1 MRSGCSSPQCKVV
14 VLISGSGS
22 NLQALIDNIAS
33 GDNPAQISAVI
44 SNRADA
50 YGLQRAQ
57 SAGIATQVL
66 DHKQFDGREAFDAA
80 LAAAIDAHQP
90 QLVVLAGFMRI
101 LSAGFVRHYQGRL
114 LNIHPSLL
122 PKYKGL
128 HTHQRALDAGDRE
141 HGCSVHF
148 VTEELDGGPLVVQ
161 AVVPIAADDTADTLA
176 QRVHGAEHQI
186 YPWPYAG
193 SPRAGYSFTNKAPP
207 STGNCCPPAVKC
219 CITPIRNPENL
230 CAAPCCLFSLP

>member
-1 MRSGCSSPQCKVV
+1 MPDTCDVV
-14 VLISGSGS
+14 VLLSGTGS
-22 NLQALIDNIAS
+22 NLQALIDSNDIKDSPANIRT
-33 GDNPAQISAVI
+33 VI

-57 SAGIATQVL
+57 DAGIDTRVL
-66 DHKQFDGREAFDAA
+66 DHTAFEGREAFDAA
-80 LAAAIDAHQP
+80 LIKVIDTFNP

-101 LSAGFVRHYQGRL
+101 LSAEFVRHYQGRL

-128 HTHQRALDAGDRE
+128 HTHQRALEAGDSE

-161 AVVPIAADDTADTLA
+161 AVIPVESNDSPHSLA
-176 QRVHGAEHQI
+176 QRVHAQEHLI
-186 YPWPYAG
+186 YPL
-193 SPRAGYSFTNKAPP
+193 
-207 STGNCCPPAVKC
+207 AVRWFAEGRLSLDEQGALLDGQLLAASGHL
-219 CITPIRNPENL
+219 IRT
-230 CAAPCCLFSLP
+230 